1 MEDSII
7 VRLTA
12 YCQHIFLRCLVILAI
27 NVLSLQPIVYYNP
40 LKRWSRST
48 WTTRSSFIKARM
60 ANSMLNLYWVC
71 RKRYAKNMME
81 ELINNKPYGE
91 LLSEVKSIIE
101 QSRWQAYQS
110 VNTLLVRRNWY
121 IGKQIAE
128 KELNGA
134 DRADYGAQVISRLAD
149 DLTSAYGKG
158 FDYSSLYKFVR
169 FYKAFPN
176 ILDSVS
182 PKLNGLLSW
191 THYRILLQV
200 SDDNARTWYAKE
212 ASEQTWSV
220 RTLQRNISSQYYYR
234 LLKSQ
239 HKDLVEK
246 EMLQKTVP
254 LQDKLEYIKNPVL
267 AEFLGFSQNTD
278 YLESTLEKAI
288 ISNIEISPGAR

>member
-1 MEDSII
+1 M
-7 VRLTA
+7 
-12 YCQHIFLRCLVILAI
+12 
-27 NVLSLQPIVYYNP
+27 
-40 LKRWSRST
+40 
-48 WTTRSSFIKARM
+48 
-60 ANSMLNLYWVC
+60 
-71 RKRYAKNMME
+71 
-81 ELINNKPYGE
+81 
-91 LLSEVKSIIE
+91 
-101 QSRWQAYQS
+101 
-110 VNTLLVRRNWY
+110 
-121 IGKQIAE
+121 
-128 KELNGA
+128 
-134 DRADYGAQVISRLAD
+134 
-149 DLTSAYGKG
+149 
-158 FDYSSLYKFVR
+158 
-169 FYKAFPN
+169 
-176 ILDSVS
+176 S

-191 THYRILLQV
+191 IHYRILLQV